1 MKYKYTALN
10 GRNQK
15 KEGAIEADSQAEAT
29 NKLREKGLI
38 VQDLIQLGKD
48 SDEPTSIWQMDLGG
62 DIHTKKIKPK
72 KLLMVLSQLGMM
84 MKAGINLSLSMQIM
98 IDSEKDISMRKI
110 LREINENLYSGFT
123 LSQSMKNFAGF
134 PQVYISII
142 EAGEANGRLDE
153 AFEQCALICKKDMA
167 LSGKIRGA
175 LMYPAFLMGL
185 VIVVVIILTVFV
197 LPTFAGIYTS
207 FGGDLPGLTK
217 FMMGFSDVFIHWWWL
232 IIIVIGGIVFGLKTL
247 KKSNADFA
255 MWWSQMQLKI
265 PLVGPIIR
273 QSSLARFC
281 RLMSTLTDAGIPIH
295 RAMGLARDAVPN
307 LFVREKVQAV
317 LDDVQI
323 GVTIH
328 EAMGKHPVFDPI
340 LVSMIRVGEE
350 SGMLGD
356 SLFKMAELFENQTD
370 ESTQKLTD
378 MMTPIMTV
386 VIGGVVATLVISM
399 ILPMFGMYSLVGS
412 ASDSAKQATKAAGV

>member
-1 MKYKYTALN
+1 MKYKYVAIN
-10 GRNQK
+10 ARNQK
-15 KEGAIEADSQAEAT
+15 KEGAVEAETQSEAI

-38 VQDLIQLGKD
+38 VQDLTQMGKD

-62 DIHTKKIKPK
+62 DIHTKKIQPK
-72 KLLMVLSQLGMM
+72 KLLMIMSQLGMM

-98 IDSEKDISMRKI
+98 IDSEKDVSMRKI

-134 PQVYISII
+134 PPIYVSIV

-167 LSGKIRGA
+167 LAGKIRGA
-175 LMYPAFLMGL
+175 LGYPIFLMIL
-185 VIVVVIILTVFV
+185 VVVVVIILTVFV
-197 LPTFAGIYTS
+197 LPTFKDVYSA
-207 FGGDLPGLTK
+207 FGGELPGLTQA
-217 FMMGFSDVFIHWWWL
+217 MMGLSDAIIHYWWL
-232 IIIVIGGIVFGLKTL
+232 MIIVVVAIVFGFKTL

-255 MWWSQMQLKI
+255 MFVAKTSLKI
-265 PLVGPIIR
+265 PLIGPIIR
-273 QSSLARFC
+273 QSALARFC

-295 RAMGLARDAVPN
+295 RAMGLARDVVPN
-307 LFVREKVQAV
+307 IFVKEKVQAV

-328 EAMGKHPVFDPI
+328 DAMAKHPVFDPI

-356 SLFKMAELFENQTD
+356 SLHKMADLFETQTD
-370 ESTQKLTD
+370 ESTQRLTD
-378 MMTPIMTV
+378 AMTPIMTV
-386 VIGGVVATLVISM
+386 VIGVVVATLVISM
-399 ILPMFGMYSLVGS
+399 ILPMFGMYSII
-412 ASDSAKQATKAAGV
+412 K

>member
-1 MKYKYTALN
+1 MKYKYVAMN
-10 GRNQK
+10 ARNQK
-15 KEGAIEADSQAEAT
+15 KEGAVEAANQAEAI
-29 NKLREKGLI
+29 NILRGKGLV
-38 VQDLIQLGKD
+38 VQDLTELGNK
-48 SDEPTSIWQMDLGG
+48 SDEPTSIWDMDLGG
-62 DIHTKKIKPK
+62 DIHTRKIKPK
-72 KLLMVLSQLGMM
+72 KLLMVFSQLGMM

-123 LSQSMKNFAGF
+123 LSQTMRNFAGF
-134 PQVYISII
+134 PQIYISIV

-153 AFEQCALICKKDMA
+153 AFEQCALIVKKDMA
-167 LSGKIRGA
+167 LSSKIRGA
-175 LMYPAFLMGL
+175 LGYPIFLIIL
-185 VIVVVIILTVFV
+185 VVAVVIILTVFV
-197 LPTFAGIYTS
+197 LPTFKDVYSS
-207 FGGDLPGLTK
+207 FNAELPGLTK
-217 FMMGFSDVFIHWWWL
+217 GMMALSDFLIGYWWL
-232 IIIVIGGIVFGLKTL
+232 LIIVVLGIVLGLRAL
-247 KKSNADFA
+247 KKANADFNM
-255 MWWSQMQLKI
+255 MWAKMMLKI

-295 RAMGLARDAVPN
+295 KAMGLARDVVPN
-307 LFVREKVQAV
+307 VYVRENVQAV

-356 SLFKMAELFENQTD
+356 SLKKMADLFETQTD
-370 ESTQKLTD
+370 ESTQILTD
-378 MMTPIMTV
+378 AMTPIMTV
-386 VIGGVVATLVISM
+386 VIGGVVGTLVVAM
-399 ILPMFGMYSLVGS
+399 ILPMFGMYDVVAKSTE
-412 ASDSAKQATKAAGV
+412 AAKQAGVT

>member
-1 MKYKYTALN
+1 MALN
-10 GRNQK
+10 ARNQK
-15 KEGAIEADSQAEAT
+15 KEGAIEAATQGEAI
-29 NKLREKGLI
+29 NMLREKGLI
-38 VQDLIQLGKD
+38 VQDLTELGSN
-48 SDEPTSIWQMDLGG
+48 SDEPTSFWQMDLGG

-72 KLLMVLSQLGMM
+72 KLLMIMSQLGMM

-98 IDSEKDISMRKI
+98 IDSEKDVSMKKI

-134 PQVYISII
+134 PAIYVSIV

-167 LSGKIRGA
+167 LAGKIRGA
-175 LMYPAFLMGL
+175 LGYPVFLIVL
-185 VIVVVIILTVFV
+185 VIVVVIILTCFV
-197 LPTFAGIYTS
+197 LPTFKDVYGS
-207 FGGDLPGLTK
+207 FGAELPGLTK
-217 FMMGFSDVFIHWWWL
+217 ALMAFSDFLIGYWWL
-232 IIIVIGGIVFGLKTL
+232 CIIVVVGIVVGVRTL
-247 KKSNADFA
+247 KKSNQDFNMA
-255 MWWSQMQLKI
+255 WAKMMLKI

-295 RAMGLARDAVPN
+295 KAMALARDVVPN
-307 LFVREKVQAV
+307 IFVREKIQAV

-328 EAMGKHPVFDPI
+328 DAMAKHPVFDPI

-356 SLFKMAELFENQTD
+356 SLHKMADLFESQTD
-370 ESTQKLTD
+370 ESTQRLTD
-378 MMTPIMTV
+378 AMTPIMTV
-386 VIGGVVATLVISM
+386 VIGVVVGTLVVAM
-399 ILPMFGMYSLVGS
+399 ILPMFGMYSIVGES
-412 ASDSAKQATKAAGV
+412 GGTN

>member
-1 MKYKYTALN
+1 MNA
-10 GRNQK
+10 RSQK
-15 KEGAIEADSQAEAT
+15 KEGTIEADSQGEAT
-29 NKLREKGLI
+29 NKLRERGFV
-38 VQDLIQLGKD
+38 VQDLIALGND

-84 MKAGINLSLSMQIM
+84 MRAGINLSLSMQIM
-98 IDSEKDISMRKI
+98 IDSEKDVSMRKI

-123 LSQSMKNFAGF
+123 LSQAMRNFAGF
-134 PQVYISII
+134 PPIYISII
-142 EAGEANGRLDE
+142 EAGEANGRLDD
-153 AFEQCALICKKDMA
+153 AFDQCALICKKDMA
-167 LSGKIRGA
+167 LTGKIRSA
-175 LMYPAFLMGL
+175 LMYPAFLMAL

-197 LPTFAGIYTS
+197 LPTFAGVYTD
-207 FGGDLPGLTK
+207 FGGELPGLTK
-217 FMMGFSDVFIHWWWL
+217 FMMGFSDVLIHWWWL
-232 IIIVIGGIVFGLKTL
+232 IIIVIVGIVFGLKTL
-247 KKSNADFA
+247 KKTNADFA
-255 MWWSQMQLKI
+255 MGWAKLQLKI

-281 RLMSTLTDAGIPIH
+281 RLLSTLTDAGIPIH
-295 RAMGLARDAVPN
+295 KAMALARDVVPN

-328 EAMGKHPVFDPI
+328 DAMAKHPVFDPI

-356 SLFKMAELFENQTD
+356 SLHKMADLFEAQTD

-386 VIGGVVATLVISM
+386 VIGVVVATLVISM
-399 ILPMFGMYSLVGS
+399 ILPMFGMYSLVGN
-412 ASDSAKQATKAAGV
+412 ASSTAKAK